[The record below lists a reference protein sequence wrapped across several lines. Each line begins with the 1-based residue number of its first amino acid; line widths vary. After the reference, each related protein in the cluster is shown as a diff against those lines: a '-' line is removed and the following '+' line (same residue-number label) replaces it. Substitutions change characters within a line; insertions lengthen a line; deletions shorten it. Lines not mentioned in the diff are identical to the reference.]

1 MNSLQVFIS
10 FISFVIGILIGK
22 LFFNYYMIKPI
33 LIEIDEDATLVVKK
47 YLMNS
52 DYTDYFSRLNNK
64 KEYHKRLEKLL
75 NIYEINVF
83 WWYLYKIT
91 NMKLF

>member
-10 FISFVIGILIGK
+10 FISFLIGILIGK

>member
-1 MNSLQVFIS
+1 
-10 FISFVIGILIGK
+10 
-22 LFFNYYMIKPI
+22 MIKPI
-33 LIEIDEDATLVVKK
+33 LEEIDEDITLVVKK

-64 KEYHKRLEKLL
+64 KEYHKILEKLL

-91 NMKLF
+91 NMKLC

>member
-10 FISFVIGILIGK
+10 FISFLIGILIGK

-33 LIEIDEDATLVVKK
+33 LIEIDEDTTLVIKK

>member
-10 FISFVIGILIGK
+10 FISFLIGILIGK

-83 WWYLYKIT
+83 WWYLYKII

>member
-10 FISFVIGILIGK
+10 FISFLIGILIGK

-33 LIEIDEDATLVVKK
+33 LEEIDEDITLVVKK

-75 NIYEINVF
+75 TFYEINIF
-83 WWYLYKIT
+83 WWYIYKIT
-91 NMKLF
+91 NMKIF

>member
-1 MNSLQVFIS
+1 
-10 FISFVIGILIGK
+10 
-22 LFFNYYMIKPI
+22 
-33 LIEIDEDATLVVKK
+33 LVVKK

>member
-10 FISFVIGILIGK
+10 FISFLIGILIGK

-33 LIEIDEDATLVVKK
+33 LEEIDDTLVVKK

-75 NIYEINVF
+75 TFYEINIF
-83 WWYLYKIT
+83 WWYIYKIT
-91 NMKLF
+91 NMKIF

>member
-33 LIEIDEDATLVVKK
+33 LEEIDEDITLVVKK

-52 DYTDYFSRLNNK
+52 NYADYFSRLNNK

-75 NIYEINVF
+75 TFYEINIF
-83 WWYLYKIT
+83 WWYIYKIT

>member
-10 FISFVIGILIGK
+10 FISFLIGILIGK

-33 LIEIDEDATLVVKK
+33 LIEIDEDTTLVVKK

>member
-1 MNSLQVFIS
+1 
-10 FISFVIGILIGK
+10 
-22 LFFNYYMIKPI
+22 MIKPI

>member
-10 FISFVIGILIGK
+10 FISFLIGILIGK

-33 LIEIDEDATLVVKK
+33 LEEIDEDITLVVKK

-64 KEYHKRLEKLL
+64 KDYHKRLEKLL
-75 NIYEINVF
+75 TFYEINIF
-83 WWYLYKIT
+83 WWYIYNIT
-91 NMKLF
+91 NMKIF